1 MKQRG
6 HTLIELLAVMTA
18 SMTLLGVAAG
28 LLHRALR
35 TQASTRH
42 LLELE
47 HSGLLLARQ
56 FRSDVA
62 AATDIRITT
71 DSAQAADVDTT
82 TPLIRLQLPVA
93 GEVVYQAGIKA
104 LHRYQDQR
112 SSDAPLHEAYRMPAG
127 MAWRAEQAGPLI
139 RLNGRHAATTHAR
152 PHDID
157 ILAALPPGL
166 RMRGSQ

>member
-71 DSAQAADVDTT
+71 DSPKAAADIR

-104 LHRYQDQR
+104 LHRYQDRR
-112 SSDAPLHEAYRMPAG
+112 SPDAPLHEAYRMPAG
-127 MAWRAEQAGPLI
+127 MAWQVEQAGALI
-139 RLNGRHAATTHAR
+139 HLNGRHAATTQAR

-166 RMRGSQ
+166 RPKGSQ